1 MKTLG
6 TILFTL
12 LTTVIFAQNL
22 QVVDQENNEIVH
34 VFEPGE
40 RLFITKEGVNAVQ
53 PAILLK
59 ATNDSVFFKHDSFA
73 LTELKKV
80 AKASNV
86 NYAGYFIFSGIEVY
100 GTSAQVVGFSF
111 LFAPGVF
118 NEFETEDIAFS
129 ILIAGA
135 FYTYGTITKNAARIV
150 KNFFFRF
157 SNYPNSKFE
166 FVAST

>member
-1 MKTLG
+1 M
-6 TILFTL
+6 
-12 LTTVIFAQNL
+12 
-22 QVVDQENNEIVH
+22 H

-86 NYAGYFIFSGIEVY
+86 NYAGYFIFSGFEIY
-100 GTSAQVVGFSF
+100 GTSAQIVGLSF
-111 LFAPGVF
+111 LYGPGVF
-118 NEFETEDIAFS
+118 HAFETEQIVLTL
-129 ILIAGA
+129 LISGA
-135 FYTYGTITKNAARIV
+135 LYTYGAIVKNASRIV
-150 KNFFFRF
+150 KNVFFRF
-157 SNYPNSKFE
+157 SYYPSSKFD